1 MFALQ
6 FERASP
12 IHFCQCVCVGCEVT
26 GNCDRV
32 SDANIGRYGAARA
45 LGWTGERH
53 VGRRSIVFMYCK
65 FTVAPVY
72 QLKS

>member
-6 FERASP
+6 IEHASP

-45 LGWTGERH
+45 RGGTVERH
-53 VGRRSIVFMYCK
+53 VGRRSCCF
-65 FTVAPVY
+65 VY
-72 QLKS
+72 SLL